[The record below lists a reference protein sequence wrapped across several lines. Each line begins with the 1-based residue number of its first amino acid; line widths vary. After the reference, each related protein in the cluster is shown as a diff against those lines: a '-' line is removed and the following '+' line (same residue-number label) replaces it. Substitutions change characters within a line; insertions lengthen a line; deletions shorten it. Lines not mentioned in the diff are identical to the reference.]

1 MDLIIYDLDG
11 TLRTEEQSKHLHP
24 KDPSKA
30 VNWVEWQNHIN
41 ANGALIT
48 ENADM
53 YECDLCGHTVLI
65 LTSSQYGTHD
75 WLELQGVDFPD
86 YLIERQFYDDR
97 EPLLYKT
104 DTLHKLIQH
113 GHNIVKWV
121 DNDERVCTEIR
132 KWYPEIE
139 VVQV

>member
-11 TLRTEEQSKHLHP
+11 TLRSEEQSKHLHP

-30 VNWVEWQNHIN
+30 VNWIDWQNHIN
-41 ANGALIT
+41 RHGVALSEIDAYEDDIANG
-48 ENADM
+48 D
-53 YECDLCGHTVLI
+53 VLI
-65 LTSSQYGTHD
+65 LTSSQFGTES
-75 WLELQGVDFPD
+75 WLDSNEMTQPS

-104 DTLHKLIQH
+104 DILHDMIQH
-113 GHNIVKWV
+113 GNTIVKWV
-121 DNDERVCTEIR
+121 DNDERVCDEIR
-132 KWYPEIE
+132 KHYPDIE